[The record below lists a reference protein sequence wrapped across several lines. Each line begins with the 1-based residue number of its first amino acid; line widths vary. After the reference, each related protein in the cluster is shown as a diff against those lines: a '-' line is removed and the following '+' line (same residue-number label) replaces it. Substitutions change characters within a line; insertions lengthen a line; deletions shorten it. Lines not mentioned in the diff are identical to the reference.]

1 MAQEALGRLVD
12 ISTGFT
18 PVDLATAGAT
28 GKRVSLRGAGGVLV
42 LVSLAA
48 AASGTESV
56 TLTLQEHSASSGGTS
71 QNLAVIDHYYRKAE
85 ATLDGDEQW
94 TRVSQTAAA
103 TISVAGASFA
113 TQEVLIAIEVNAT
126 SLSDGF
132 AYVSVSASDPG
143 TVARVAE
150 CVYVLRD
157 LVAQRAPASLA
168 APLS

>member
-12 ISTGFT
+12 ISTGWT

-28 GKRVSLRGAGGVLV
+28 GKRVSLRNAGGVLI

-56 TLTLQEHSASSGGTS
+56 TLTLQEHTAASGGTS

-113 TQEVLIAIEVNAT
+113 TQEVLIAIEVQNT
-126 SLSDGF
+126 SLSDG
-132 AYVSVSASDPG
+132 YDYISLNASDPG
-143 TVARVAE
+143 TVSRIGE
-150 CVYVLRD
+150 CHYVLRD
-157 LVAQRAPASLA
+157 LMVQRAPAKLA